1 MRLRKA
7 DSTVTDLKLL
17 LTRQPATNVD
27 NLIEFKEA
35 VRLFKSNKVANYNY
49 EELVKSK
56 QSVARSGARHLS
68 ATSKKISPD
77 DFSGLQH

>member
-27 NLIEFKEA
+27 NLIELKEA